1 MATMTGKL
9 LLQRI
14 RRLTLVAL
22 VLAGFGS
29 VQSQPQSGDWKATT
43 DFGEFTL
50 TVSAGGA
57 SITKVAFTFVA
68 FKCGGGGVTISGG
81 ITVMSSWSITNNQ
94 FTITKNLNTNP
105 IGSSWPLTI
114 QGTFSANGEQ
124 VSGTWNANVAGS
136 GCSGS
141 WGPVGRVV
149 SVDENSEI
157 PKRYTLD
164 QNFPNPFNPSTTIR
178 YGLPNKSDVQLT
190 IFNTL
195 GQQISQ
201 LVNGEQEAGYH
212 EVKFDASGLSSGVHF
227 YRLRAGDFVE
237 TRKLLLMK

>member
-1 MATMTGKL
+1 MTGKRV
-9 LLQRI
+9 LQHS
-14 RRLTLVAL
+14 RRLTLAVL
-22 VLAGFGS
+22 VLAGIGV
-29 VQSQPQSGDWKATT
+29 VQGQPQAGDWKATA

-136 GCSGS
+136 PCSGS

-149 SVDENSEI
+149 SVDGNREI
-157 PKRYTLD
+157 PPRYALG
-164 QNFPNPFNPSTTIR
+164 QNYPNPFNPSTTIR
-178 YGLPNKSDVQLT
+178 YDLPKHSQMTLT
-190 IFNTL
+190 VFNTL
-195 GQQISQ
+195 GQSVST
-201 LVNGEQEAGYH
+201 LVNGEMEAGYH
-212 EVKFDASGLSSGVHF
+212 EVRFDASGLSSGVYF
-227 YRLRAGDFVE
+227 YRLKAGDYVE
-237 TRKLLLMK
+237 SKRLLLIR